1 MDLLQT
7 KKPTHYGF
15 TQYPIRVLIKM
26 LLFLIGI
33 SIGTWVRSVVYLLQL
48 EHYSM
53 RGFDGYAEKMLI
65 GRKNLT
71 LIPMGK
77 SSRNVH
83 VVFST
88 DCSGY
93 QHWQSIFLFYSLR
106 RSGHLGPVT
115 RVVSGCKSHEEDAI
129 RREYESI
136 SKATK
141 PKQLRLHFTPSFALP
156 GKNYK
161 YSNKPGGLQ
170 HWISHTDSIEESA
183 IALIDPDMVLLRPI
197 MLELGEGMTRVQTA
211 TNPHLVEYID
221 QNNKVQLLR
230 QSTLPII
237 PSSSMISPGVAAGQH
252 FGIGG
257 LWASAGTKNARKDFK
272 DFNLTAICGAYSPCL
287 NEESIGRSPHRT
299 TRGEADNYFAVGPVY
314 IASTSDWKSRIL
326 PKWTEFMP
334 RVHAQ
339 YPKLLGEMNQ

>member
-1 MDLLQT
+1 MQSPMATD
-7 KKPTHYGF
+7 
-15 TQYPIRVLIKM
+15 LIKF

-48 EHYSM
+48 DQQDV
-53 RGFDGYAEKMLI
+53 RGVLPNDWYAERNSSFTPI
-65 GRKNLT
+65 T
-71 LIPMGK
+71 K

-106 RSGHLGPVT
+106 RSGHMGPVT
-115 RVVSGCKSHEEDAI
+115 RVVSGCKSSEENAI
-129 RREYESI
+129 RQEYEAMTNETI
-136 SKATK
+136 S
-141 PKQLRLHFTPSFALP
+141 KQLRLHFTPSFALP

-161 YSNKPGGLQ
+161 YSNKPGGLH
-170 HWISHTDSIEESA
+170 HWITHTKSIKESA

-197 MLELGEGMTRVQTA
+197 VPGLGGGMRRVPTVS
-211 TNPHLVEYID
+211 NPHLVEYID

-230 QSTLPII
+230 QSNLPEL
-237 PSSSMISPGVAAGQH
+237 PPFLVISPGVAAGQH

-272 DFNLTAICGAYSPCL
+272 DFNLTAVCGPHSPCL
-287 NEESIGRSPHRT
+287 NKESKGKSTHRT
-299 TRGEADNYFAVGPVY
+299 TREEADNYFAVGPVY
-314 IASTSDWKSRIL
+314 IASTSDWKSLIL

-339 YPKLLGEMNQ
+339 YPKLLGEKNQKTLFAVCVRFRS